1 MKTKIALFLV
11 RLLATLP
18 LSLLYAMSST
28 VWPVIYYIIR
38 YRRKVTR
45 QNLQRSFP
53 EKSLKEIRHIE
64 RAVYRHMCDIM
75 VETLKQAHISDA
87 ELERRI
93 TVNNTSLVE
102 EMAKKGHP
110 VFVLIGHYGNWEWS
124 GEIIH
129 RLAIPEKKTYIYE
142 PVANETMDLIM
153 QSLRHRFCDLLL
165 PKKKAARAILSLKRE
180 HQSYLVGFISD
191 QRPKR
196 NSLHH
201 WTTFLNQ
208 DTPYM
213 VGAEELGQ
221 HVDAICIY
229 LHMEQP
235 RRGYYNITFEELQP
249 VEGEEFPYTVAYLRR
264 LEEDIKTAPH
274 LWLWTHRRWK
284 HKRPTVLN
292 NK

>member
-93 TVNNTSLVE
+93 TINNTSLVE

-129 RLAIPEKKTYIYE
+129 RLAIPEKKAYIYE

-284 HKRPTVLN
+284 HKRPTF
-292 NK
+292 

>member
-64 RAVYRHMCDIM
+64 RAVYSHMCDIM

-93 TVNNTSLVE
+93 TINNTSLVE

-129 RLAIPEKKTYIYE
+129 RLAIPEKKAYIYE

-153 QSLRHRFCDLLL
+153 QKLRHRFCDLLL

-235 RRGYYNITFEELQP
+235 RRGYYNITLEELQP

-284 HKRPTVLN
+284 HKRPTV
-292 NK
+292 

>member
-93 TVNNTSLVE
+93 TINNTSLVE

-213 VGAEELGQ
+213 VGAEELGR

-235 RRGYYNITFEELQP
+235 RHGYYNITFEELQP

>member
-93 TVNNTSLVE
+93 TINNTSLVE

-129 RLAIPEKKTYIYE
+129 RLAIPEKKAYIYE

-284 HKRPTVLN
+284 HKRPTV
-292 NK
+292 

>member
-93 TVNNTSLVE
+93 TINNTSLVE

-213 VGAEELGQ
+213 VGAEELGR

-284 HKRPTVLN
+284 HKRPTVKN

>member
-93 TVNNTSLVE
+93 TINNTSLVE
-102 EMAKKGHP
+102 GMAKKGHP

-213 VGAEELGQ
+213 VGAEELGR

>member
-53 EKSLKEIRHIE
+53 EKSLKDIRHIE

-93 TVNNTSLVE
+93 TINNTSLVE

-129 RLAIPEKKTYIYE
+129 RLAIPEKKAYIYE

-274 LWLWTHRRWK
+274 LWLWTHKRWK
-284 HKRPTVLN
+284 HKRPTV
-292 NK
+292 

>member
-93 TVNNTSLVE
+93 TINNTSLVE

>member
-93 TVNNTSLVE
+93 TINNTSLVE

-129 RLAIPEKKTYIYE
+129 RLAIPEKKAYIYE

-274 LWLWTHRRWK
+274 LWLWTHKRWK
-284 HKRPTVLN
+284 HKRPTV
-292 NK
+292 

>member
-93 TVNNTSLVE
+93 TINNTSLVE

-213 VGAEELGQ
+213 VGAEELGR

>member
-93 TVNNTSLVE
+93 TINNTSLVE

-153 QSLRHRFCDLLL
+153 QKLRHRFCDLLL

-196 NSLHH
+196 NSLRH

>member
-93 TVNNTSLVE
+93 TINNTSLVE

-153 QSLRHRFCDLLL
+153 QKLRHRFCDLLL

-284 HKRPTVLN
+284 HKRPTV
-292 NK
+292 

>member
-93 TVNNTSLVE
+93 TINNTSLVE

-129 RLAIPEKKTYIYE
+129 RLAIPEKKAYIYE

-153 QSLRHRFCDLLL
+153 QKLRHRFCDLLL

-284 HKRPTVLN
+284 HKRPTF
-292 NK
+292 